1 MVASNIDQYKS
12 LVLLTIL
19 DTEGREG
26 IVARLQGHEAAV
38 ENDLLCVDSS
48 ALSDELSMQK

>member
-48 ALSDELSMQK
+48 ALSNELSMQK